1 MKHLIALLV
10 MVGSALVLTA
20 CEGEK
25 PASSSTR
32 SAIQHTDIST
42 SSQIAGNKKWDHQ
55 TINALVIE
63 AREIATKAKSE
74 GKTDLADLLF
84 ESRKEALEAWQASQI
99 EAGAINEE
107 ATEKFAILQ
116 AKLTVT
122 KAQLAAL

>member
-20 CEGEK
+20 CEVEK

-32 SAIQHTDIST
+32 SAIQHSEKSA
-42 SSQIAGNKKWDHQ
+42 SSQTAGNKKWDHQ

-84 ESRKEALEAWQASQI
+84 ESRKDALEAWQASQI
-99 EAGAINEE
+99 EAGAIN
-107 ATEKFAILQ
+107 
-116 AKLTVT
+116 
-122 KAQLAAL
+122 